1 MTTAYNGRVRGGPSA
16 AYPRFSGKLSKVTG
30 EGEQVELAF
39 TAATPEELAANLA
52 AAGAAASARLATN
65 NDAIVRAGAT
75 FEERQRQVYDGAVAQ
90 LRQEVQMMTAGR
102 RPEDEPPA
110 EEPEDEEAPVG
121 PPKPGDAPAED
132 EEPNADAAARSLH
145 ASTDP

>member
-1 MTTAYNGRVRGGPSA
+1 
-16 AYPRFSGKLSKVTG
+16 VTG

-90 LRQEVQMMTAGR
+90 LRQEVAIMTAGR
-102 RPEDEPPA
+102 RPEDEPMPPDDDEPA
-110 EEPEDEEAPVG
+110 EDEAPVG
-121 PPKPGDAPAED
+121 PPAPPGDAPAKDD
-132 EEPNADAAARSLH
+132 EPDADAAAGTIH
-145 ASTDP
+145 APADS